1 MARSYILIAL
11 SLFITL
17 LINQKTCKE
26 ITTALEMNGW
36 HNVHAT
42 FYGDM
47 NGGETMQ
54 GACGYGD
61 LFKQG
66 YGLQTTAVSTALFHE
81 GLACGAC
88 FEMMC
93 VDDPQ

>member
-36 HNVHAT
+36 HNAHAT

-47 NGGETMQ
+47 SGGETMR
-54 GACGYGD
+54 
-61 LFKQG
+61 K
-66 YGLQTTAVSTALFHE
+66 
-81 GLACGAC
+81 
-88 FEMMC
+88 
-93 VDDPQ
+93 